1 MKKILLW
8 FKKGQFLILT
18 LLILFL
24 GIEAVNAQTYPRCQ
38 TGCTASDANFSGYW
52 LVVPEGDYTLG
63 EPVSAELYGKF
74 NITRSNGVCCLMSVI
89 DIYLDGMPYSMNF
102 ITELGNFTSS
112 GNYDVLLSTITWP
125 YGAELVLKNIY
136 AQWEPGTGS
145 PCPTCDYGDCDMYS
159 TPSKCYFNAS
169 PVIVPAPLVAR
180 IDWSADCV
188 GDSLY
193 SNVTYT
199 NNSTGGYPPLAVTWD
214 LGPTDDYV
222 IVQGDLDEGTVVVN
236 YKSVGL
242 KEAWLYIEDSELQK
256 DTASVDTVD
265 VISCCE
271 PVLVTCPGDEYFDAC
286 SDSLEIVAAYTEWMT
301 GFQYTGGCNATHNK
315 EAIPDLPDNIACIG
329 DTIIFE
335 YIAWDRHTADTCT
348 STFAVAAAPDV
359 LLTVPQNN
367 TIQACTSQG
376 YINTAFA
383 EWLAEAEY
391 EGGCGAQ
398 WSTFPAAPTAP
409 DACGDSVMVIW
420 TVTSDCEED
429 VKDSAYFKVDMAP
442 EVMLWVPNDT
452 IIDACTTQSEIDAEF
467 TAWLAKAGYTGG
479 CNHDWST
486 YPADPAAPDACGDSV
501 MVVWTVTS
509 DCEAPV
515 IDSAY
520 FKVEMAPE
528 VVLNVP
534 PDTTISE
541 WVTQEDINDA
551 FADWL
556 AAANF
561 TGGCDAALTMDPA
574 EPASPDYCG
583 GSVTVTWTVTS
594 DCEDDVVKSA
604 TFSVTGDMITP
615 TITCNDTSVCLRPN
629 GFYILSEADK
639 KVLSGY
645 VSDNITSLEEL
656 GITVTPDYFTCD
668 QVGEDVPVIITVTD
682 LCGNT
687 SRCTTYVTV
696 CDDIDPVITCIDD
709 VTASA
714 DEGACSAVVDFS
726 VEATDN
732 CEANIT
738 YSHEPGTEFMVGTT
752 EVWAIATDK
761 AGNADTCMF
770 NVVVTEDEPP
780 VVNCP
785 DDMVIYGTDNESGA
799 MVEFA
804 ADATDNCGDATLSYS
819 QESGTYFPVGTTTVT
834 VTATDEAGNTA
845 MCEFDVTV
853 IDDENP
859 PVVDKPAEDVVVH
872 ANQETKMP
880 VDSVFNDPDGDDLT
894 IEVSMA
900 DGSPVPDWIDLE
912 GDSLVF
918 TPVPADTGCVNVVLT
933 ATNMAGASVSDTFEV
948 CVDYANLVD
957 ISAGKFEVQL
967 YPNPTPG
974 EVNIDLKPGALR
986 EILVTVFDIT
996 GKPVLVRNYSPS
1008 GRIIFDM
1015 TGRAT
1020 GMYFV
1025 RIDFDGHSVLKKLV
1039 VERQ

>member
-1 MKKILLW
+1 MK
-8 FKKGQFLILT
+8 QFLRFFAIVA
-18 LLILFL
+18 ILFISVAGNIGYSQVCDVCDCSPTDSKDFVGAGAFL
-24 GIEAVNAQTYPRCQ
+24 GDINGDTLDPYFECIEGSSTKAYLYVM
-38 TGCTASDANFSGYW
+38 
-52 LVVPEGDYTLG
+52 LVPAGGGV
-63 EPVSAELYGKF
+63 
-74 NITRSNGVCCLMSVI
+74 TR
-89 DIYLDGMPYSMNF
+89 YS
-102 ITELGNFTSS
+102 
-112 GNYDVLLSTITWP
+112 LS
-125 YGAELVLKNIY
+125 
-136 AQWEPGTGS
+136 
-145 PCPTCDYGDCDMYS
+145 YS
-159 TPSKCYFNAS
+159 FDLHFDTDSSKCYSGCLFEYQAIPGNTPILIDTIYWECGTGLQLDNFRISWQVSAS
-169 PVIVPAPLVAR
+169 SPCSCETYKGCYAPAESIEIFTPLVPQFDMIAECKGKPFETVSY
-180 IDWSADCV
+180 ISQTTGGKSPYTCLWDLGDTTDYVHEYSSLTNDTLV
-188 GDSLY
+188 VTYKSPGIKVVTLNVTDDNGISKSHTDSLEVY
-193 SNVTYT
+193 SCCFLDVECSLDTLEAQC
-199 NNSTGGYPPLAVTWD
+199 SAPLAVTDSTGLDSMGVKFIDQCGTIVISSRDSTDGLSCPETIIRTYTILDD
-214 LGPTDDYV
+214 LNGNGTW
-222 IVQGDLDEGTVVVN
+222 DEGEQETSCTQVIIIDDTIPPTFTVPADTTIYFKADGSYDADPEVTGWVTELSDN
-236 YKSVGL
+236 CKVG
-242 KEAWLYIEDSELQK
+242 EPSYEDSVEDITSCSKVITRTWSLADSCGNAADDQIQIITVA
-256 DTASVDTVD
+256 DT
-265 VISCCE
+265 
-271 PVLVTCPGDEYFDAC
+271 
-286 SDSLEIVAAYTEWMT
+286 IVPE
-301 GFQYTGGCNATHNK
+301 
-315 EAIPDLPDNIACIG
+315 IACI
-329 DTIIFE
+329 DTII
-335 YIAWDRHTADTCT
+335 
-348 STFAVAAAPDV
+348 
-359 LLTVPQNN
+359 
-367 TIQACTSQG
+367 
-376 YINTAFA
+376 
-383 EWLAEAEY
+383 
-391 EGGCGAQ
+391 
-398 WSTFPAAPTAP
+398 
-409 DACGDSVMVIW
+409 
-420 TVTSDCEED
+420 
-429 VKDSAYFKVDMAP
+429 
-442 EVMLWVPNDT
+442 
-452 IIDACTTQSEIDAEF
+452 
-467 TAWLAKAGYTGG
+467 
-479 CNHDWST
+479 
-486 YPADPAAPDACGDSV
+486 
-501 MVVWTVTS
+501 
-509 DCEAPV
+509 
-515 IDSAY
+515 
-520 FKVEMAPE
+520 
-528 VVLNVP
+528 
-534 PDTTISE
+534 
-541 WVTQEDINDA
+541 
-551 FADWL
+551 
-556 AAANF
+556 
-561 TGGCDAALTMDPA
+561 
-574 EPASPDYCG
+574 
-583 GSVTVTWTVTS
+583 
-594 DCEDDVVKSA
+594 
-604 TFSVTGDMITP
+604 
-615 TITCNDTSVCLRPN
+615 CLRPN

-785 DDMVIYGTDNESGA
+785 DDIVIYGTDNESGA

-804 ADATDNCGDATLSYS
+804 ADATDNCGDAILSYS